1 MANHKSVSLKKNFL
15 MNALLTS
22 SNFIFPLITFPYV
35 SRILLAD
42 GNGKINFATSII
54 NYFLMLSSLGIPLY
68 GVRSCAVVRDDKRK
82 LSRLV
87 QELFIVNIITT
98 ILSLL
103 LLLVSIAV
111 VPKFQDYE
119 GLLLILSC
127 NIWLRT
133 IGMEWLYQA
142 LEQYS
147 YITIRSLVFK
157 VIGIVLMFAFVR
169 QHSDYMIYALV
180 TVIGGSGSLVLNF
193 VRVFSIVDRVP
204 LSECNLK
211 RHIKPIL
218 GFFLLSAAWSM
229 YANMDIALLG
239 FLSNDT
245 QTGYYGA
252 AIKIKQM
259 LLACIS
265 ALGTVMLPRL
275 SNYYGKHKEAEFYAL
290 LRKNSSFIMIA
301 GFAITFF
308 CIINAKPIIVLLSG
322 NTYVPAVPAMQ
333 IVMIPII
340 LSGVST
346 MLGNNVL
353 IAQGKERVTT
363 IATLVS
369 FIVIIA
375 IDYFLIPKFGAI
387 GAAIGTA
394 IGTFVVVAIE
404 VIYLKSNIS
413 SLFEVSSIY
422 RSLLSGL
429 LASAVMIVVSNFV
442 PLLDRSIFMGL
453 LVNGF
458 VFCIV
463 YAVAL
468 MVFREKFILDTL
480 RGLRK

>member
-375 IDYFLIPKFGAI
+375 IDCFLIPKFGAI